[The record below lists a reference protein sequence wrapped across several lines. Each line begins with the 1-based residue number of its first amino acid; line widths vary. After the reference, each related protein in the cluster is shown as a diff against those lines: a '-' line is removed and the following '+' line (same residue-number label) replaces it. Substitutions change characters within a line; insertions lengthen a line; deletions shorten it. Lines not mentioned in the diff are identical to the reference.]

1 MTSKIHWQEW
11 LRRLV
16 YWTPMCLFSTE
27 WPLMFYSLLHSRVRS
42 SYRRVSANNALPY
55 ENERGGSK
63 TIKWGNKERLQVAA
77 TTSNT
82 ERLCYHCRLA
92 RIGRSYNCNIAD
104 VYCGLRTLLFM
115 SWLRHCKSYENRIQF
130 LTRVFIRIKSVF
142 LYKTKKVKHITLKY
156 ITQNMK

>member
-1 MTSKIHWQEW
+1 MLT
-11 LRRLV
+11 
-16 YWTPMCLFSTE
+16 TT
-27 WPLMFYSLLHSRVRS
+27 
-42 SYRRVSANNALPY
+42 LPY

-63 TIKWGNKERLQVAA
+63 TIKWGNKERLQVTA

-142 LYKTKKVKHITLKY
+142 LYRTKKVKHITLKY
-156 ITQNMK
+156 ITQNMKYWIVHTFRNVLVTVLVLFYFLRHLFAHYLNSCLWF

>member
-27 WPLMFYSLLHSRVRS
+27 CPLMFYSLLHSRV
-42 SYRRVSANNALPY
+42 VTGLVIAKLVLTTTLPY

-130 LTRVFIRIKSVF
+130 LTRVFIRIKSF
-142 LYKTKKVKHITLKY
+142 FFTKLK
-156 ITQNMK
+156 K